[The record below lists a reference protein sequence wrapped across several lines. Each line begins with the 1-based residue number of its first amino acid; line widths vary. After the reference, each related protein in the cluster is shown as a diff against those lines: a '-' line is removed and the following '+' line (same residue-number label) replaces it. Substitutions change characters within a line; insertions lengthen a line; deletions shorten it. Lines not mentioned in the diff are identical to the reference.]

1 MKNFKKV
8 LDFQKL
14 LKKFNSIYRD
24 IDSIHNS
31 DIPDNDVEHSYRV
44 AMLCWFIVVEYKL
57 KYDVNKIL
65 KYALLHDFVEIYA
78 GDQSIYSNK
87 SQKSK
92 ENKEHKSL
100 LKIKKEFPN
109 LKSVWN
115 IIDQYEK
122 RKDEESKFVYLVEKL
137 EPIFIVLLSENDH
150 FLKRNVKF
158 DDFFDRKQ
166 KKIKDLDIFAQIF
179 NKETM
184 EYLIKN
190 KKKYFNN

>member
-1 MKNFKKV
+1 
-8 LDFQKL
+8 
-14 LKKFNSIYRD
+14 
-24 IDSIHNS
+24 
-31 DIPDNDVEHSYRV
+31 
-44 AMLCWFIVVEYKL
+44 MLCWFIVVEYKL
-57 KYDVNKIL
+57 KYDLNKIL

-87 SQKSK
+87 SQESK
-92 ENKEHKSL
+92 EKKEHKSL

-190 KKKYFNN
+190 KKKYFNH